1 MPNCKTIAICNQKG
15 GTGKTTTTV
24 NLGVGLARLGKKVLL
39 VDADPQG
46 DLTTCLGWRDNDSLT
61 TTITDKLSGVI
72 REDHSDP
79 QSGILHH
86 EENVD
91 LLPANIELSAME
103 MMLVTAMSRET
114 ILRSYLSKVKDN
126 YDYVLIDCM
135 KKKICMILIAVFVAV
150 LGTSTYFI
158 IDHYKESNKQAELYG
173 ELADLVN
180 AAAQT
185 DAATEPAK
193 QIPYSEE
200 KMLLPELAE
209 LYQQNGDLVG
219 WISIADTN
227 INYPVMQSV
236 NEPNFYLKHGF
247 DKEYSDY
254 GCPYVQEDCDVQE
267 PSDNLVIYGHH
278 MSNGS
283 MFAHL
288 EKFKNKDF
296 WSEHRMITFNI
307 LTDKQEYE
315 IVAVF
320 RTVVYTDSPEAFK
333 FYRFIDAE
341 SANEFDDFI
350 AKSKELSFYDTGV
363 TAEYG
368 DKLITLSTC
377 EYSRNN
383 SRLVVVAKR
392 ITEDGGADA
401 AKTHAEATAEGERPN

>member
-1 MPNCKTIAICNQKG
+1 MKKTISI
-15 GTGKTTTTV
+15 
-24 NLGVGLARLGKKVLL
+24 
-39 VDADPQG
+39 
-46 DLTTCLGWRDNDSLT
+46 
-61 TTITDKLSGVI
+61 
-72 REDHSDP
+72 
-79 QSGILHH
+79 
-86 EENVD
+86 
-91 LLPANIELSAME
+91 
-103 MMLVTAMSRET
+103 
-114 ILRSYLSKVKDN
+114 
-126 YDYVLIDCM
+126 
-135 KKKICMILIAVFVAV
+135 ILITVFAAV
-150 LGTSTYFI
+150 LGASTYFI
-158 IDHYKESNKQAELYG
+158 VRHNKEADKQAELYHN
-173 ELADLVN
+173 LASVVE

-185 DAATEPAK
+185 SSETETAEP
-193 QIPYSEE
+193 ILYSEE
-200 KMLLPELAE
+200 KTLLPELAE
-209 LYQQNGDLVG
+209 LFGQNGDLVG

-247 DKEYSDY
+247 DKDYSDY

-288 EKFKNKDF
+288 EKFKSKDF
-296 WSEHRMITFNI
+296 WSEHRMITFNT

-341 SANEFDDFI
+341 SANAFDDFI

>member
-1 MPNCKTIAICNQKG
+1 MPSVQ
-15 GTGKTTTTV
+15 
-24 NLGVGLARLGKKVLL
+24 
-39 VDADPQG
+39 
-46 DLTTCLGWRDNDSLT
+46 SLST
-61 TTITDKLSGVI
+61 ANKQDKPY
-72 REDHSDP
+72 RHSL
-79 QSGILHH
+79 I
-86 EENVD
+86 
-91 LLPANIELSAME
+91 SAGAYSLYE
-103 MMLVTAMSRET
+103 RKLNE
-114 ILRSYLSKVKDN
+114 
-126 YDYVLIDCM
+126 
-135 KKKICMILIAVFVAV
+135 KKICMILVAVLVAV

-158 IDHYKESNKQAELYG
+158 IDHYKESNKQAALYG
-173 ELADLVN
+173 ELVELVD

-185 DAATEPAK
+185 DAATEPAE

-288 EKFKNKDF
+288 EKFKSKDF
-296 WSEHRMITFNI
+296 WSEHRMITFNT

-315 IVAVF
+315 IIAVF

-341 SANEFDDFI
+341 SANNFVSFV
-350 AKSKELSFYDTGV
+350 AKCKELSFYDTGV

>member
-1 MPNCKTIAICNQKG
+1 MKKNIYVSIICFF
-15 GTGKTTTTV
+15 
-24 NLGVGLARLGKKVLL
+24 LL
-39 VDADPQG
+39 VMIFSGVMIYRHFKETYTQEEIY
-46 DLTTCLGWRDNDSLT
+46 DSLAEF
-61 TTITDKLSGVI
+61 V
-72 REDHSDP
+72 
-79 QSGILHH
+79 
-86 EENVD
+86 EENE
-91 LLPANIELSAME
+91 ISE
-103 MMLVTAMSRET
+103 
-114 ILRSYLSKVKDN
+114 
-126 YDYVLIDCM
+126 
-135 KKKICMILIAVFVAV
+135 AVNTSEGEAV
-150 LGTSTYFI
+150 
-158 IDHYKESNKQAELYG
+158 
-173 ELADLVN
+173 
-180 AAAQT
+180 
-185 DAATEPAK
+185 
-193 QIPYSEE
+193 
-200 KMLLPELAE
+200 MLPEYAK
-209 LYQQNGDLVG
+209 LYEQNSDIVG
-219 WISIADTN
+219 WIRIDDTQ
-227 INYPVMQSV
+227 INYPVMQSPQ
-236 NEPNFYLKHGF
+236 EPNFYLKHGF

-254 GCPYVQEDCDVQE
+254 GCPYVQEDCDVQK

-288 EKFKNKDF
+288 EKYKDEGF
-296 WSEHRMITFNI
+296 WSEHRAITFNT
-307 LTDKQEYE
+307 LTDKQECE

>member
-1 MPNCKTIAICNQKG
+1 
-15 GTGKTTTTV
+15 
-24 NLGVGLARLGKKVLL
+24 
-39 VDADPQG
+39 
-46 DLTTCLGWRDNDSLT
+46 
-61 TTITDKLSGVI
+61 
-72 REDHSDP
+72 
-79 QSGILHH
+79 
-86 EENVD
+86 
-91 LLPANIELSAME
+91 
-103 MMLVTAMSRET
+103 
-114 ILRSYLSKVKDN
+114 
-126 YDYVLIDCM
+126 M
-135 KKKICMILIAVFVAV
+135 KKHIYFILIAVFVAI

-158 IDHYKESNKQAELYG
+158 IDYYKEANKQAELYN
-173 ELADLVN
+173 ELADLVDT
-180 AAAQT
+180 AVQT
-185 DAATEPAK
+185 DAATEPAE

-247 DKEYSDY
+247 DKAYSDY

-278 MSNGS
+278 MKNGS

-288 EKFKNKDF
+288 EKFKDRDF
-296 WSEHRMITFNI
+296 WNEHRTITFNT

-320 RTVVYTDSPEAFK
+320 RTVAYTDSADSFK
-333 FYRFIDAE
+333 YYRFVDAE
-341 SANEFDDFI
+341 SADEFDSYI
-350 AKSKELSFYDTGV
+350 AKCKELSIYDTGV

-377 EYSRNN
+377 EYSRTNG
-383 SRLVVVAKR
+383 RLVVVAKL

-401 AKTHAEATAEGERPN
+401 AKTDTEAAAESERSD

>member
-1 MPNCKTIAICNQKG
+1 
-15 GTGKTTTTV
+15 
-24 NLGVGLARLGKKVLL
+24 
-39 VDADPQG
+39 
-46 DLTTCLGWRDNDSLT
+46 
-61 TTITDKLSGVI
+61 
-72 REDHSDP
+72 
-79 QSGILHH
+79 
-86 EENVD
+86 
-91 LLPANIELSAME
+91 
-103 MMLVTAMSRET
+103 
-114 ILRSYLSKVKDN
+114 
-126 YDYVLIDCM
+126 M
-135 KKKICMILIAVFVAV
+135 KKKICMILVAVFVAV
-150 LGTSTYFI
+150 LGTSTFFI
-158 IDHYKESNKQAELYG
+158 INHYKEANKQAELYG
-173 ELADLVN
+173 ELAELVN

-185 DAATEPAK
+185 DATTEPAE

-288 EKFKNKDF
+288 EKFKSKDF
-296 WSEHRMITFNI
+296 WSEHRMITFN
-307 LTDKQEYE
+307 T
-315 IVAVF
+315 
-320 RTVVYTDSPEAFK
+320 
-333 FYRFIDAE
+333 
-341 SANEFDDFI
+341 
-350 AKSKELSFYDTGV
+350 LSFYDTGE

>member
-1 MPNCKTIAICNQKG
+1 
-15 GTGKTTTTV
+15 
-24 NLGVGLARLGKKVLL
+24 
-39 VDADPQG
+39 
-46 DLTTCLGWRDNDSLT
+46 
-61 TTITDKLSGVI
+61 
-72 REDHSDP
+72 
-79 QSGILHH
+79 
-86 EENVD
+86 
-91 LLPANIELSAME
+91 
-103 MMLVTAMSRET
+103 
-114 ILRSYLSKVKDN
+114 
-126 YDYVLIDCM
+126 M
-135 KKKICMILIAVFVAV
+135 KKKICAILIAVLAVV

-158 IDHYKESNKQAELYG
+158 FDHYKESNKQAELYG
-173 ELADLVN
+173 ELANLVN
-180 AAAQT
+180 ATAQT
-185 DAATEPAK
+185 DAATEPAE

-200 KMLLPELAE
+200 KMLLPELAG

-227 INYPVMQSV
+227 INYPVMQTV
-236 NEPNFYLKHGF
+236 NEPNFYLKHSF

-254 GCPYVQEDCDVQE
+254 GCPYVQEDCDVQK

-288 EKFKNKDF
+288 EKFKSKNF
-296 WSEHRMITFNI
+296 WSEHRMITFNT

-315 IVAVF
+315 IIAVF
-320 RTVVYTDSPEAFK
+320 RTVVYTDSPDAFK
-333 FYRFIDAE
+333 FYRFVDAKNAE
-341 SANEFDDFI
+341 EFNSF
-350 AKSKELSFYDTGV
+350 AAQCKELSFYDTGV

-401 AKTHAEATAEGERPN
+401 AKTHAEATAESERPN

>member
-1 MPNCKTIAICNQKG
+1 
-15 GTGKTTTTV
+15 
-24 NLGVGLARLGKKVLL
+24 
-39 VDADPQG
+39 
-46 DLTTCLGWRDNDSLT
+46 
-61 TTITDKLSGVI
+61 
-72 REDHSDP
+72 
-79 QSGILHH
+79 
-86 EENVD
+86 
-91 LLPANIELSAME
+91 
-103 MMLVTAMSRET
+103 
-114 ILRSYLSKVKDN
+114 
-126 YDYVLIDCM
+126 M
-135 KKKICMILIAVFVAV
+135 KNKICTILIAVLVAV
-150 LGTSTYFI
+150 LGASTYFI
-158 IDHYKESNKQAELYG
+158 IEHYKEANKQAELYDD
-173 ELADLVN
+173 LADLVE
-180 AAAQT
+180 AAVQT
-185 DAATEPAK
+185 DSATEPTE

-288 EKFKNKDF
+288 EKFKSKDF
-296 WSEHRMITFNI
+296 WSEHRMITFNT

-350 AKSKELSFYDTGV
+350 AKCKELSFYDTGV